1 MGDGRTG
8 ERHTRHSPN
17 ELGHFIYL
25 NRRAAA
31 HHLFRWR
38 AAVCRGLPFRPR
50 SLDGRST
57 VPDSSSWDGQQ
68 AAHSGRR
75 RVYKGWPALVALL
88 GAPNMCTTLAVISGS
103 FSSSMRCNGDMHERA
118 AWSLDRGR
126 LTCWSDAIGDW
137 RDGRHGKGLR
147 QVEREA
153 KLKQSKRVAI
163 SLSVGRILPYC
174 NPEFLTFA
182 PPLLTSRLG
191 GLALQIP
198 PCHQAR
204 TLLVFAAPWPNLPLV
219 LAAMRMP
226 AADASPNDFHV
237 RYARRWSPC
246 VWSSWTRWTR
256 CQF

>member
-1 MGDGRTG
+1 MPVCTTTAHGWADRLSLESADSPRHMGDGRTG

-182 PPLLTSRLG
+182 PPPSHQSLG
-191 GLALQIP
+191 GPGPTNSSLSSGTHITCVRRPLTQ
-198 PCHQAR
+198 
-204 TLLVFAAPWPNLPLV
+204 FAVGSGND
-219 LAAMRMP
+219 
-226 AADASPNDFHV
+226 ADAGRGCIPK
-237 RYARRWSPC
+237 
-246 VWSSWTRWTR
+246 
-256 CQF
+256 

>member
-1 MGDGRTG
+1 MEGQGK
-8 ERHTRHSPN
+8 RHTRHSPN

-57 VPDSSSWDGQQ
+57 VPGSSSWDGQQ

-118 AWSLDRGR
+118 AWTEAVWLVGPTR
-126 LTCWSDAIGDW
+126 LAIGATA
-137 RDGRHGKGLR
+137 GT
-147 QVEREA
+147 E
-153 KLKQSKRVAI
+153 RVA
-163 SLSVGRILPYC
+163 
-174 NPEFLTFA
+174 
-182 PPLLTSRLG
+182 TSRARSKIEAEQKGRNQPVCGQNSAILQPGISHFRTPPSHQSLG
-191 GLALQIP
+191 GPGPTNSSLPSGTHITCVRRPLTQ
-198 PCHQAR
+198 
-204 TLLVFAAPWPNLPLV
+204 FAVGSGND
-219 LAAMRMP
+219 
-226 AADASPNDFHV
+226 ADAGRGCIPK
-237 RYARRWSPC
+237 
-246 VWSSWTRWTR
+246 
-256 CQF
+256 